1 MRARMATFAWALSSL
16 LLLPALASA
25 QGADDLEQDA
35 RLHFEL
41 GTRAYERGEFTT
53 AADAFAEA
61 YRLSGRP
68 ALLYN
73 MYVAHRDAQ
82 LREEAAEDLRRYL
95 REAGEIPNRARLEV
109 VLAQLEA
116 ELAGQP
122 PPPEPHAERGDRAET
137 RPSPS
142 SGGADPVGPIVVTA
156 IGAAALVASAIT
168 GGLAL
173 ARNGELSDACPA
185 DVCAD
190 GSARGIQSDVETL
203 SITTDILWPVG
214 AVAAAVG
221 LIWLVVEL
229 GASSDDA
236 RASLA
241 CGPTGCEAS
250 VRGTF

>member
-41 GTRAYERGEFTT
+41 GTRAYERGEFTS

-109 VLAQLEA
+109 ILAQLEA

-122 PPPEPHAERGDRAET
+122 PPPAPRAARAET

-142 SGGADPVGPIVVTA
+142 GGGGDPAGPIVVTA
-156 IGAAALVASAIT
+156 IGAAVLVASAVT
-168 GGLAL
+168 GGLAI
-173 ARNGELSDACPA
+173 ARNGELSDACPG

-190 GSARGIQSDVETL
+190 ASARSIQSDVETL

-221 LIWLVVEL
+221 LIWLIVEL

-236 RASLA
+236 RASLS

-250 VRGTF
+250 VRGVF